1 MATVLLLEDDRG
13 MRRFLALALRNAGY
27 SVVDTGDAD
36 DALEMLSGEAR
47 FDLLIADVRM
57 PLFKPHGIDVGKVGV
72 YKRPT
77 LKVIYISGGEVPEG
91 FIDQTKTPLLHKP
104 IRQDALLAAV
114 AAALARRYD

>member
-1 MATVLLLEDDRG
+1 MDSITGKMVPTPSGLLLSRVSRWRG
-13 MRRFLALALRNAGY
+13 
-27 SVVDTGDAD
+27 S
-36 DALEMLSGEAR
+36 
-47 FDLLIADVRM
+47 
-57 PLFKPHGIDVGKVGV
+57 KVGV

-114 AAALARRYD
+114 AEALRTPI